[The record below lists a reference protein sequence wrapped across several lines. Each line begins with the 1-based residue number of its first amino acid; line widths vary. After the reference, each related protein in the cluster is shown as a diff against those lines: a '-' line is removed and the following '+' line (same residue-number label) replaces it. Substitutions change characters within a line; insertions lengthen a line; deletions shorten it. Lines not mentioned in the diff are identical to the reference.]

1 MKTKL
6 FTLALLLISAGS
18 FAQKAFTQATL
29 IEIGEEYKANSK
41 AFFMNRLSDNFRY
54 TTPKGA
60 YQNRNDIVSQDAQKI
75 LKTEFAEPV
84 IFQSGDLA
92 VVSGIHK
99 VERVGPD
106 GNPVMGQVA
115 CTYTFQKRQGKWM
128 FVASQQTAIQQDQP
142 VSAAADEAAIKTT
155 LETETRA
162 FHEANGD
169 LLQAQWSTKPYAE
182 RQHANLEAALGA
194 PYVKGDKL
202 RSFGDSYFKT
212 LKPSGQTTRIS
223 DYDVHISGATA
234 WATYTQERLDKA
246 GAVLAKQR
254 EIRVLERETEG
265 WKIVFL
271 GLQEMK

>member
-6 FTLALLLISAGS
+6 VTLALLLISAGS
-18 FAQKAFTQATL
+18 FAQRAFTQATL

-41 AFFMNRLSDNFRY
+41 AFFTKWLSDDFRY
-54 TTPKGA
+54 TTPTGA
-60 YQNRNDIVSQDAQKI
+60 FLNRNQVIAGDAQKI
-75 LKTEFAEPV
+75 LKTDVAESV

-99 VERVGPD
+99 VDRVGSD

-115 CTYTFQKRQGKWM
+115 CTYTFQKRQGKWL
-128 FVASQQTAIQQDQP
+128 FVASQQTAIGQDQ
-142 VSAAADEAAIKTT
+142 AGLATADASAIKTT

-162 FHEANGD
+162 YHEANGE
-169 LLQAQWSTKPYAE
+169 LLKAQWSTKPYAE
-182 RQHANLEAALGA
+182 RQHANLQAALGA

-212 LKPSGQTTRIS
+212 LKPSGQTTRVS
-223 DYDVHISGATA
+223 DYDVHISGAMA
-234 WATYTQERLDKA
+234 WATFTQERLDKA

-254 EIRVLERETEG
+254 EIRVLERETGG